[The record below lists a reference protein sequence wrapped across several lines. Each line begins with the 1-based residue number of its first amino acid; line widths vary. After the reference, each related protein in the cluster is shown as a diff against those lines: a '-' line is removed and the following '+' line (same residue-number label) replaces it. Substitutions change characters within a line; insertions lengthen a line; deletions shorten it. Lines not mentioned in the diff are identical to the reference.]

1 MSLRDNIKGHFKE
14 KLSGDLRKIT
24 VDEWGTD
31 IYYKNAYS
39 FAVESKII
47 NLQTQG
53 KTVEALVE
61 SVLLK
66 ALDPDGKPLFN
77 NGDRNML
84 MYEADP
90 KVLLAIATELNNA
103 VSEYEEIAKN

>member
-1 MSLRDNIKGHFKE
+1 MSLKDNIKGHFKA
-14 KLSGDLRKIT
+14 KLSGDLNKMT
-24 VDEWGTD
+24 VEEWQTD
-31 IYYKNAYS
+31 IFYKSAHS

-47 NLQTQG
+47 NLQQQG

-90 KVLLAIATELNNA
+90 AILLRVAGELNSA
-103 VSEYEEIAKN
+103 TTEYEEIAKN